1 MSRKQISKLFADSH
15 NLASDVQT
23 LADETNQCFE
33 ELLTENED
41 LKKRVD
47 QLEKVVE
54 GLQEVLQQEPIDNQP
69 TSSKS
74 NFKML
79 KREQLTKTTVTRVDI
94 SSKKGNHI
102 QYVTYWIIHTV

>member
-1 MSRKQISKLFADSH
+1 MVRKQISKLFADSH

-33 ELLTENED
+33 ELQTENED

-47 QLEKVVE
+47 QLEKAVE